1 MSKRKVGEKGLF
13 YFHFHIIVHTW
24 RKWDGNS
31 RQEPEG
37 RNWCRGHGGVLL
49 TGLLTMACSTCFLI
63 HPGPLRAS
71 NDQLWKC
78 TTDLPTSQPHGTF
91 SQMELPLLKGLQ
103 HKPLQWLSELKKLA
117 CCLMGLAS
125 SSLEMCSLS
134 QKSED
139 SEEVKVTIFLVLY
152 LY

>member
-1 MSKRKVGEKGLF
+1 
-13 YFHFHIIVHTW
+13 
-24 RKWDGNS
+24 
-31 RQEPEG
+31 
-37 RNWCRGHGGVLL
+37 
-49 TGLLTMACSTCFLI
+49 
-63 HPGPLRAS
+63 
-71 NDQLWKC
+71 
-78 TTDLPTSQPHGTF
+78 
-91 SQMELPLLKGLQ
+91 MELPLLKGLQ